1 MEVFLF
7 FSAFKHT
14 IVKLLALQWKKTKK
28 KNTLSSTTLQNY
40 VFFSPVS
47 LTVDT
52 FSWGKNPP
60 TPHHKRKSLSTG
72 SIYKR
77 DVLYGVDDS
86 LTTLNPIYYFHPM
99 RLITMGDDIHVKVKD
114 NDLWNISTVI
124 LCSNIHHTSS
134 CFFTP
139 LAAALWINLRFHNGI
154 LNIYDSVA
162 AVTQLQQS
170 AMIVICQENSGVTG
184 HLKALPVVDDDSLKE
199 QMNGG

>member
-7 FSAFKHT
+7 FFSFQTHNCKAARFT
-14 IVKLLALQWKKTKK
+14 MKK
-28 KNTLSSTTLQNY
+28 KKKHSFLHYITKLC
-40 VFFSPVS
+40 FFLPSVVNS
-47 LTVDT
+47 GYILM
-52 FSWGKNPP
+52 GEEPP
-60 TPHHKRKSLSTG
+60 YPHHKRKSLSTG